1 MPDKCMRGA
10 LYNGSCCK
18 AGWWSAPSI
27 HWVNEVKYWKSLAA
41 FYSVREQGVKNF
53 TCSILE
59 VWSYFY
65 VYDAFFFS
73 ARSWQALSDVTCS
86 VSSHEPDN
94 KTIVIKYYYLLY
106 SKCKLICRLIWN
118 RADNTGLDSPC
129 PLSLYIEMTYF
140 SLRCQLL
147 NVNSDMNSEKLR
159 KYK

>member
-27 HWVNEVKYWKSLAA
+27 HWVNEVKYWKSLSV
-41 FYSVREQGVKNF
+41 FYSIREQGVKNF

-65 VYDAFFFS
+65 VYDAFFFLPVHGKRCLRWHAVFPAMNQITKQLWS
-73 ARSWQALSDVTCS
+73 
-86 VSSHEPDN
+86 N
-94 KTIVIKYYYLLY
+94 IIIYYILNAN
-106 SKCKLICRLIWN
+106 SCRLIGN
-118 RADNTGLDSPC
+118 RADDTGLDSPC